1 MSKVLFLINIQED
14 HFQHGMLEVQD
25 SQMILEPLLRKQEES
40 IKTYYFNASYP
51 AQHIRFASNHPWRYP
66 GQQITLNGEEV
77 RLFPFYCLQDTW
89 GAQIHPAFQLRAQD
103 QVIIRGQ
110 EAEKN
115 PAYYW
120 PDEDWITKLKEQGVQ
135 EIELAGLII
144 EPEFLEKNIEAIQGA
159 GFELTLHSD
168 LTKSGL
174 LYLNK

>member
-1 MSKVLFLINIQED
+1 MSKVLFLINVQED
-14 HFQHGMLEVQD
+14 HFKHGMLEVQD
-25 SQMILEPLLRKQEES
+25 SQTILEPLKRKQEES
-40 IKTYYFNASYP
+40 TKTFFFHASYP

-66 GQQITLNGEEV
+66 GQQITINNEEIM
-77 RLFPFYCLQDTW
+77 LFPFYCLQDTW
-89 GAQIHPAFQLRAQD
+89 GAQVHPEFKLRAQD

-120 PDEDWITKLKEQGVQ
+120 PDEDWMTKLKEEGVQ

-144 EPEFLEKNIEAIQGA
+144 EPDFLEKNIESLQRA
-159 GFELTLHSD
+159 GFGLTLNAA